1 MKDARAAAV
10 VARRLADPAVLLES
24 LIVLLEIKGSDTLLE
39 EARQTAQRI
48 LRAISDT
55 SLRSAFVTSV
65 GDKAPRVLAT

>member
-1 MKDARAAAV
+1 MR
-10 VARRLADPAVLLES
+10 ARRLADPAVLLES

-48 LRAISDT
+48 LRAVSDA